1 MLLRPA
7 GLAQPRQ
14 AQLLLLK
21 ARVSGH
27 DTAHMDSD
35 PQLDQASIT
44 HTLDISGRVLV
55 RSFRVEVVD
64 GPDRGRAIEA
74 KEDSVT
80 IGTAASNDLVLT
92 DRTVSRFH
100 LELLAQSTGIGLKD
114 LGSRNGTWLGDV
126 ALKTATVP
134 VDTELRLGR
143 SRVRLLGGDRRAV
156 AAHLTP
162 WCGGLLGNDPQMR
175 RIMAT
180 LRRVA
185 PTPVPVLV
193 TGESGTG
200 KELVARAVH
209 ELSDRKDKPFV
220 VVDSGALTPT
230 LVASALF
237 GHERGAFTGADRRH
251 VGAFERAHGG
261 TVFLDEIGELP
272 LDLQPQL
279 LGVLER
285 KRFLRLGGSNEIEV
299 DVRVVSATNREL
311 RTEVN
316 AGTFREDL
324 YYRLAVVN
332 IELPPLRARVSD
344 LPLLLEHFLRESGSD
359 APLESVFPEAAL
371 QRLRQYPWPGN
382 VRELRN
388 HVEATV
394 AMGEALLPVPITL
407 PPADDFSFPDAALG
421 LRYTEARSLVLDA
434 FERRYLKHLLETAQG
449 NVSLAARTAR
459 MDRSYLIKLL
469 QKHDLR

>member
-1 MLLRPA
+1 MDREP
-7 GLAQPRQ
+7 QP
-14 AQLLLLK
+14 
-21 ARVSGH
+21 
-27 DTAHMDSD
+27 
-35 PQLDQASIT
+35 DQASIT
-44 HTLDISGRVLV
+44 HTLDIGGRVLV

-64 GPDRGRAIEA
+64 GPDRGKAIEA

-80 IGTAASNDLVLT
+80 IGTAASNDLVLS

-100 LELLAQSTGIGLKD
+100 LELVAQSTGIGLKD

-126 ALKTATVP
+126 GLKTATVP
-134 VDTELRLGR
+134 ANTELRLGR
-143 SRVRLLGGDRRAV
+143 SRVRLFAGDKRAV

-162 WCGGLLGNDPQMR
+162 WCGGLMGNDPHMR

-180 LRRVA
+180 VRRVA
-185 PTPVPVLV
+185 LTPVPVLV
-193 TGESGTG
+193 SGESGTG
-200 KELVARAVH
+200 KELVARALH
-209 ELSDRKDKPFV
+209 ELSDRKDQPFV
-220 VVDSGALTPT
+220 VVDCGALTST

-251 VGAFERAHGG
+251 LGAFERANGG

-285 KRFLRLGGSNEIEV
+285 KRFLRLGGSSETEV

-316 AGTFREDL
+316 TGTFREDL

-332 IELPPLRARVSD
+332 IELPPLRERPSD
-344 LPLLLEHFLRESGSD
+344 LPLLLEHFLREAGSD
-359 APLESVFPEAAL
+359 APFESVFPEAAL

-394 AMGEALLPVPITL
+394 AMGESLLPAPVTL
-407 PPADDFSFPDAALG
+407 SATEDFNFPDSALD

-434 FERRYLKHLLETAQG
+434 FERRYLTHLLQAAGG

-469 QKHDLR
+469 QKHELR

>member
-1 MLLRPA
+1 MVRQVCA
-7 GLAQPRQ
+7 GFSSLP
-14 AQLLLLK
+14 K
-21 ARVSGH
+21 PGVSGH
-27 DTAHMDSD
+27 DIAHMDREPQSD
-35 PQLDQASIT
+35 QVGIT
-44 HTLDISGRVLV
+44 HTMEFSGRVLV
-55 RSFRVEVVD
+55 RSFCVEVVD
-64 GPDRGRAIEA
+64 GPDRGQAIEA

-100 LELLAQSTGIGLKD
+100 LELVAQSSGIGLKD
-114 LGSRNGTWLGDV
+114 LGSRNGTWLGEV
-126 ALKTATVP
+126 GLKTATVP
-134 VDTELRLGR
+134 VNTELRLGR
-143 SRVRLLGGDRRAV
+143 SRVRLLGGDKRAV
-156 AAHLTP
+156 DAHLTP
-162 WCGGLLGNDPQMR
+162 WCGGVMGHDPQMR

-180 LRRVA
+180 VRRVA

-209 ELSDRKDKPFV
+209 ELSDRKDQPFV
-220 VVDSGALTPT
+220 VVDCGALTPT

-251 VGAFERAHGG
+251 IGAFERANGG
-261 TVFLDEIGELP
+261 TVVLDEIGELP

-285 KRFLRLGGSNEIEV
+285 KRFLRLGGSSETEV

-316 AGTFREDL
+316 TGTFREDL

-332 IELPPLRARVSD
+332 IELPPLRERLSD
-344 LPLLLEHFLRESGSD
+344 LPWLLEHFLREAGSD
-359 APLESVFPEAAL
+359 APVASIFPEAAL

-394 AMGEALLPVPITL
+394 AMGESLLPVPTTL
-407 PPADDFSFPDAALG
+407 PPTDDFSFPDSALG

-434 FERRYLKHLLETAQG
+434 FERRYLKRLLEAAQG

>member
-1 MLLRPA
+1 MDREP
-7 GLAQPRQ
+7 QP
-14 AQLLLLK
+14 
-21 ARVSGH
+21 
-27 DTAHMDSD
+27 
-35 PQLDQASIT
+35 DQASIT

-64 GPDRGRAIEA
+64 GPDRGKAIEA

-100 LELLAQSTGIGLKD
+100 LELVAQSTGIGLKD
-114 LGSRNGTWLGDV
+114 LGSRNGTWLADV
-126 ALKTATVP
+126 GLKIATVP
-134 VDTELRLGR
+134 ANTELRLGR
-143 SRVRLLGGDRRAV
+143 SRIRLLGGDKRAV
-156 AAHLTP
+156 DAHLTP
-162 WCGGLLGNDPQMR
+162 WCGGLMGNDPQMR

-180 LRRVA
+180 VRRVA
-185 PTPVPVLV
+185 LTPVPVLV

-220 VVDSGALTPT
+220 VVDCGALTST

-251 VGAFERAHGG
+251 LGAFERADGG

-285 KRFLRLGGSNEIEV
+285 KRFLRLGGSSDTEV

-316 AGTFREDL
+316 TGTFREDL

-332 IELPPLRARVSD
+332 IELPPLRERPSD
-344 LPLLLEHFLRESGSD
+344 LPLLLEHFLREAGSD
-359 APLESVFPEAAL
+359 APFESVFPEAAL

-394 AMGEALLPVPITL
+394 AMGESMLPAPITL
-407 PPADDFSFPDAALG
+407 PPADDFSFPDSALD

-434 FERRYLKHLLETAQG
+434 FERRYLTHLVEAAGG

-469 QKHDLR
+469 QKHELR

>member
-1 MLLRPA
+1 MDREP
-7 GLAQPRQ
+7 QP
-14 AQLLLLK
+14 
-21 ARVSGH
+21 
-27 DTAHMDSD
+27 
-35 PQLDQASIT
+35 DQASIT
-44 HTLDISGRVLV
+44 HTLDISGRVVV

-64 GPDRGRAIEA
+64 GPDRGKGIEA

-100 LELLAQSTGIGLKD
+100 LELVAQGTAIGLKD
-114 LGSRNGTWLGDV
+114 LGSRNGTWLGEV
-126 ALKTATVP
+126 GLKTATVP
-134 VDTELRLGR
+134 ANTELRLGR
-143 SRVRLLGGDRRAV
+143 SRIRLFGGDKREVDAFL
-156 AAHLTP
+156 AP
-162 WCGGLLGNDPQMR
+162 MCGGLMGNDPQMR

-180 LRRVA
+180 VRRVA
-185 PTPVPVLV
+185 LTPVPVLV

-209 ELSDRKDKPFV
+209 ELSDRKHKPFV
-220 VVDSGALTPT
+220 VVDCGALTPT

-237 GHERGAFTGADRRH
+237 GHERGAFTGAERRH
-251 VGAFERAHGG
+251 LGAFERADGG

-285 KRFLRLGGSNEIEV
+285 KRFLRLGSSSETEV

-316 AGTFREDL
+316 RGNFREDL

-332 IELPPLRARVSD
+332 IELPPLRERLSD
-344 LPLLLEHFLRESGSD
+344 LPLLLEHFLREVGSD
-359 APLESVFPEAAL
+359 APFDSVFPESAL

-394 AMGEALLPVPITL
+394 AMGESLLPSSATL
-407 PPADDFSFPDAALG
+407 PPADDFAFPDSALG
-421 LRYTEARSLVLDA
+421 LRYADARSLVLDA
-434 FERRYLKHLLETAQG
+434 FERRYLKHLLDRAGG

-469 QKHDLR
+469 QKHELR

>member
-1 MLLRPA
+1 MDRDF
-7 GLAQPRQ
+7 
-14 AQLLLLK
+14 
-21 ARVSGH
+21 SG
-27 DTAHMDSD
+27 DR
-35 PQLDQASIT
+35 ASIT
-44 HTLDISGRVLV
+44 HTLAASGHVLV
-55 RSFRVEVVD
+55 RSFRVEVID
-64 GPDRGRAIEA
+64 GPDHGKVIAA

-80 IGTAASNDLVLT
+80 IGTAAGNDLVLT
-92 DRTVSRFH
+92 DRTVSHFH
-100 LELLAQSTGIGLKD
+100 LELVAGSAGIALKD

-134 VDTELRLGR
+134 VETELKLGR
-143 SRVRLLGGDRRAV
+143 SRIRLSGADTRAV
-156 AAHLTP
+156 EAHATP
-162 WCGGLLGNDPQMR
+162 WCGGLMSTDPHMR

-185 PTPVPVLV
+185 PTLVPVLV

-209 ELSDRKDKPFV
+209 ELSDRRDKPFV
-220 VVDSGALTPT
+220 VVDCGSLTPT

-251 VGAFERAHGG
+251 VGAFERADGG

-272 LDLQPQL
+272 KDLQPQL

-285 KRFLRLGGSNEIEV
+285 KSFLRLGGTSETEV

-316 AGTFREDL
+316 SGAFREDL

-332 IELPPLRARVSD
+332 LELPPLRDRISD
-344 LPLLLEHFLRESGSD
+344 LPLLLAHFLRETGSD
-359 APLESVFPEAAL
+359 EPFESVFPPAAL
-371 QRLRQYPWPGN
+371 ERLSQHPWPGN

-388 HVEATV
+388 HVEARV
-394 AMGEALLPVPITL
+394 AMGEAPLPVSVL
-407 PPADDFSFPDAALG
+407 APPPDDFSFPESVAS
-421 LRYTEARSLVLDA
+421 LRYTEARSLVLEA
-434 FERRYLKHLLETAQG
+434 FEQRYLKQLLDGAQG
-449 NVSLAARTAR
+449 NVSLAARTAS

-469 QKHDLR
+469 QKHGMR